1 MGHPIPGTTPQLGTP
16 KSPWIQKPNW
26 PDWKNT
32 PITLW
37 LFWHLLTEVMES
49 KVRFTQPLLNKMYP
63 DLPLLWKPWP
73 CLKIRFWFH
82 GNYYNYIIIRAC
94 ILRIFLSYFGRNDDF
109 INSFWNLLT
118 FTQSFLYLHSAKRY
132 QWKDIFLLKM
142 RMLLVQWVISFLTAL
157 SADLSDLRTGSLNS
171 WHEISLDHFE
181 AALPR

>member
-1 MGHPIPGTTPQLGTP
+1 MGHPIPGMTPQLGTP

-37 LFWHLLTEVMES
+37 LFWHLPTEVTGS

-82 GNYYNYIIIRAC
+82 GNLSLYSVCSKNSG
-94 ILRIFLSYFGRNDDF
+94 RIPTGEENVNKKSTSDSTNIWGGLSASVNC
-109 INSFWNLLT
+109 
-118 FTQSFLYLHSAKRY
+118 FLYNICVCASNPTSPKDTAQSGWVPYQKRNG
-132 QWKDIFLLKM
+132 KNNF
-142 RMLLVQWVISFLTAL
+142 
-157 SADLSDLRTGSLNS
+157 
-171 WHEISLDHFE
+171 
-181 AALPR
+181 